1 MGDQIIIDMF
11 DETALRD
18 APLDGIMGNG
28 QYNELEQA
36 HLIKL
41 LTETPADRA
50 GAVLDAGCGVGRNVH
65 VLRAAGFDNITCAD
79 FSEEMLK
86 KCAAANPRVTP
97 VKADLSDLSVF
108 EDDQFEMTFVMYV
121 FIHIVDDKELQKV
134 IAELERVTR
143 GPLIIG
149 QVMDPE
155 NKAQHRICR
164 VREFFEMHGFF
175 KKKKLDHF
183 YKSLYEFPDP
193 SNVAVNRISFAI
205 YR

>member
-1 MGDQIIIDMF
+1 MSDQLIIDMF
-11 DETALRD
+11 DETAQREK
-18 APLDGIMGNG
+18 PLDGIMGNG
-28 QYNELEQA
+28 QYNDLEQS

-41 LTETPADRA
+41 LAGIPADRA
-50 GAVLDAGCGVGRNVH
+50 GAVLDAGCGIGRNVH
-65 VLRAAGFDNITCAD
+65 VIRKAGFDDITCVD
-79 FSEEMLK
+79 FSWEMLQ
-86 KCAAANPRVTP
+86 KCAAANPRVKTLRADL
-97 VKADLSDLSVF
+97 ADLSAF
-108 EDDQFEMTFVMYV
+108 DDGQFEMAFVMYV
-121 FIHIVDDKELQKV
+121 FIHIVDDETLKKV

-155 NKAQHRICR
+155 NKANHRECR

-183 YKSLYEFPDP
+183 YKNLYEFPDP
-193 SNVAVNRISFAI
+193 SNTAVNRISFAI